1 MAAPARLRV
10 LVVDDHPDTTEST
23 AILLALDGHDVVV
36 ANDGTSG
43 IAKAEAHRPDL
54 ILLDVGIPKMN
65 GYEVARE
72 IQELRL
78 LPKPYLVAVTG
89 FAMQADIVRCAE
101 AGFDLHMTK
110 PVIPIFFQELGEL
123 LMVSKGVVMRSREVA
138 EEARTASTDLMLQQ
152 LAMANLYLDTA
163 AITGMELSRK
173 QCIEKAMKAHA
184 RVAKWLSSGAGD
196 GRRGTVVEALG
207 ALWGRLS
214 A

>member
-54 ILLDVGIPKMN
+54 ILLDVGMPKMN

-101 AGFDLHMTK
+101 AGFDLHMMK

-123 LMVSKGVVMRSREVA
+123 LMVSKGVAARSREVA
-138 EEARTASTDLMLQQ
+138 QEARSRIYGFDA
-152 LAMANLYLDTA
+152 A
-163 AITGMELSRK
+163 AIGHGK
-173 QCIEKAMKAHA
+173 P
-184 RVAKWLSSGAGD
+184 V
-196 GRRGTVVEALG
+196 LG
-207 ALWGRLS
+207 YCRNHRDRAESKILHRES
-214 A
+214 AEGPR